1 LTGSWDAVG
10 TREGGAGG
18 AGRAEEEEPAARS
31 EVERGARARFP
42 GAARARHPWVRSS
55 TVLGDLTD
63 LYERYCEHE
72 ARGLLALLPRAGLR
86 SLYSRARSAGEVEG
100 TPHDPIAL
108 ATEEARKLL
117 PLPPYEVWLE
127 AYLRDRA
134 PFLQAL
140 GIAAV
145 PARAEPVLVDVREM
159 GGGWMAELHLSCR
172 GTDWVGFLLFRKSA
186 YSENMYGL
194 RTADIFRG
202 SDPDDLMHRFREF
215 QPATLAAFLRSVTP

>member
-1 LTGSWDAVG
+1 VDA
-10 TREGGAGG
+10 REGRAGG
-18 AGRAEEEEPAARS
+18 KDRSETEGLATRS
-31 EVERGARARFP
+31 EVGRGRRARFS
-42 GAARARHPWVRSS
+42 GAARAQHPWARSS
-55 TVLGDLTD
+55 AALGDLAD

-72 ARGLLALLPRAGLR
+72 ARGLLALLPRVGLR
-86 SLYSRARSAGEVEG
+86 SLYSRARSAAKGEG
-100 TPHDPIAL
+100 TPQDPIAL

-117 PLPPYEVWLE
+117 PLPPYEVWVE

-140 GIAAV
+140 GIASV

-159 GGGWMAELHLSCR
+159 AGGWMAELHLSCR
-172 GTDWVGFLLFRKSA
+172 GADWVGFLLFRRSA

-202 SDPDDLMHRFREF
+202 GDPEELLDRFREF
-215 QPATLAAFLRSVTP
+215 QPGTLAAFLRSISP